1 MNLLHDAGRT
11 LGGVLAD
18 ASRALVGH
26 WPQMVV
32 LFLVGW
38 AGRMGFLWLAT
49 IVSDWNPTIAVLI
62 VPFAPMAT
70 LLSLVLM
77 MRVIADSLP
86 AFADMFAGLSLG
98 SRVRD
103 DFTVAGQVLLPFLAV
118 YASAGLLTQD
128 ARVFLYD
135 STADEWLNGSFNQ
148 IDFGRA
154 DYAEGWTLV
163 AMVVLALA
171 LRKMITMLDLAKRY
185 LVWAGVGVYLEVLW
199 IMTLANALTSGF
211 EDLQGWL
218 VSRQVIAD
226 GLGWWD
232 QGMTWVRSISD
243 PVTAVVDGISG
254 FLGSLGAVAL
264 IPVAWLGIG
273 AAVYGHRLAGQSLHV
288 ETHEEVTQRIK
299 QVPQPVRRVVAQ
311 AVEPVTTPVQQA
323 LTAIGKIAAAGIVP
337 MVLFCVVFVISSSLE
352 VVAAWGMRVLIGPG
366 EDLRQYALAPY
377 AIMVERGFYFVVVLA
392 LLGAAVNRV
401 VLGQRAQEVAQD
413 GVSSTR

>member
-171 LRKMITMLDLAKRY
+171 LRKMITMLDLAKR
-185 LVWAGVGVYLEVLW
+185 
-199 IMTLANALTSGF
+199 
-211 EDLQGWL
+211 
-218 VSRQVIAD
+218 
-226 GLGWWD
+226 
-232 QGMTWVRSISD
+232 
-243 PVTAVVDGISG
+243 
-254 FLGSLGAVAL
+254 
-264 IPVAWLGIG
+264 
-273 AAVYGHRLAGQSLHV
+273 
-288 ETHEEVTQRIK
+288 
-299 QVPQPVRRVVAQ
+299 
-311 AVEPVTTPVQQA
+311 
-323 LTAIGKIAAAGIVP
+323 
-337 MVLFCVVFVISSSLE
+337 SSSGP
-352 VVAAWGMRVLIGPG
+352 AWGCTSRSCG
-366 EDLRQYALAPY
+366 
-377 AIMVERGFYFVVVLA
+377 
-392 LLGAAVNRV
+392 
-401 VLGQRAQEVAQD
+401 
-413 GVSSTR
+413 S